1 MVMLAH
7 PNPRPNMPQRVLPI
21 EERDPRL
28 SDTAEY
34 LNRLHEYIA
43 QSLGHLRDSQIKAL
57 DSDFAPLDHRLD
69 RLTYLDVG
77 WDGYGAPAPTLQAV
91 HEARE
96 VLRQLQEELITPQR
110 LSASAEGGIAF
121 SFKASGDRRAQIEI
135 LNSGEKFVHLYDL
148 IGNSYTHDWSEIYG
162 KEPFS
167 SLLKPLLTYIQL

>member
-1 MVMLAH
+1 M
-7 PNPRPNMPQRVLPI
+7 

-28 SDTAEY
+28 SDISGY
-34 LNRLHEYIA
+34 LDRLHEYIA

-57 DSDFAPLDHRLD
+57 DSNFAPLDQRLD
-69 RLTYLDVG
+69 RLAGLDVG
-77 WDGYGAPAPTLQAV
+77 WDGYGAPAPTLHAV
-91 HEARE
+91 REARE

-148 IGNSYTHDWSEIYG
+148 LGNSYTHDWSDLYG
-162 KEPFS
+162 NEPFS
-167 SLLKPLLTYIQL
+167 NLLKPLLSYMQL